1 MLDKIREFPD
11 EMIFMEG
18 GPCISLYQLTHR
30 HSPENKQDVVV
41 FSNMLRD
48 LESLLIE
55 KYKEADIEKIM
66 TAFYDLKED
75 KSFWNN
81 TLEGIAIL
89 ANQQRFLIYV
99 LPENVENKLSVGEYF
114 HILPLLKTF
123 QSADKYNLL
132 GLDGNDFT
140 IYEGSKYDLDEL
152 LVDEELPKT
161 IVEVLGEDYSEK
173 FLNHGSRGGAGGS
186 AIFHGQGSKKDENEE
201 DLIKYFKYVDKL
213 IFDNYSKVSKLP
225 LILVGLTENQG
236 LFRKL
241 SNNTYL
247 LDEGINSSIKSLDE
261 NKLTSRAYE
270 ILDVINKEKIK
281 NLVDSFKQSEA
292 NALGSDDLHKIKKAV
307 VDKRIKILLIEENR
321 DISFDL
327 DKVVAQVLKD
337 KGQIVVLKEEQM
349 PSDTGIAAIYRF

>member
-11 EMIFMEG
+11 EIVFQEG

-41 FSNMLRD
+41 FNNMLRD
-48 LESLLIE
+48 LESLIEE

-66 TAFYDLKED
+66 KAFQELKDD

-81 TLEGIAIL
+81 TLDGIAIL
-89 ANQQRFLIYV
+89 ANEDRFLIYV
-99 LPENVENKLSVGEYF
+99 LPENVENKLSVGDSF
-114 HILPLLKTF
+114 HILPLIKTF
-123 QSADKYNLL
+123 QSAEKYNLL
-132 GLDGNDFT
+132 GLHGNDFT
-140 IYEGSKYDLDEL
+140 IYEGSKYEL
-152 LVDEELPKT
+152 EELEVDEELPKT
-161 IVEVLGEDYSEK
+161 IEEVLGDEYSEK
-173 FLNHGSRGGAGGS
+173 FLNHGSRSGSGGS
-186 AIFHGQGSKKDENEE
+186 ATFHGQGSKKDENEE

-225 LILVGLTENQG
+225 LILVALTENQG

-247 LDEGINSSIKSLDE
+247 MEEGINSSIKALDE
-261 NKLTSRAYE
+261 KKLTSNAFE
-270 ILDVINKEKIK
+270 ILEVVNQDRIK
-281 NLVDSFKQSEA
+281 KLAESYKQSEA

-307 VDKRIKILLIEENR
+307 VDKRIKILLVEENR
-321 DISFDL
+321 DISVEL
-327 DKVVAQVLKD
+327 DKIITQVIKD
-337 KGQIVVLKEEQM
+337 KGQILVLKEEQM

>member
-11 EMIFMEG
+11 EIVFQEG

-41 FSNMLRD
+41 FNNMLRD
-48 LESLLIE
+48 LESLLEE

-66 TAFYDLKED
+66 KAFLELKED

-99 LPENVENKLSVGEYF
+99 LPENVENKLSVGETF

-132 GLDGNDFT
+132 GLDGNDFS
-140 IYEGSKYDLDEL
+140 IYEGSKYEL
-152 LVDEELPKT
+152 EELEVDEELPKT
-161 IVEVLGEDYSEK
+161 IVEVLGEEYSEK

-213 IFDNYSKVSKLP
+213 IFDNYSKLSKLP
-225 LILVGLTENQG
+225 LILVALTENQG

-241 SNNTYL
+241 SNNSYL
-247 LDEGINSSIKSLDE
+247 MEEGINSSIKSLDE
-261 NKLTSRAYE
+261 SKLTTKAYE
-270 ILDVINKEKIK
+270 ILDVINQEKIK
-281 NLVDSFKQSEA
+281 NLADNFKQSA
-292 NALGSDDLHKIKKAV
+292 VNGLGSDDLHKIKKAV
-307 VDKRIKILLIEENR
+307 ADKRIKIMMIEENR
-321 DISFDL
+321 DISYDL
-327 DKVVAQVLKD
+327 DKVVTQVLKD
-337 KGQIVVLKEEQM
+337 KGQIVVLTEEQM